1 MLIDMPEKYSQGTRT
16 GGSRV
21 SRRTFVKAAGASGAA
36 VSLAG
41 CIYGDGGSGG
51 NNAIVFGFD
60 ADAADEVGD
69 EIIQLFYDNG
79 LSEDIDIELQPGASD
94 TGERRD
100 NYETLL
106 DTGETEPDLMLM
118 DNGWV
123 NVFIQQGL
131 IANLSEQLEDDEI
144 SRVDEE
150 YFEAFTATARDPDSE
165 DLFGVPLFPDFGT
178 MQYRKDY
185 AREAGY
191 DDSDFEQ
198 WATEPMSW
206 EEWSKLTAEIVEAS
220 DAQFGLSTQFAIYE
234 GTSCCSFNEVLT
246 SWGGGYFG
254 GRENLFGP
262 VGDRPVTVNEEE
274 FINALAMMRTFV
286 DAEDENALDGYEGG
300 FTPNDIT
307 QWTEDESLPQMTNGN
322 AAMHRN
328 WPYAI
333 VAGAEEFDVDNYGV
347 MPIPYAVSEDE
358 AAQEGMGGTASA
370 LGGWHTVMNPNSER
384 QEEALEVI
392 RTTMQ
397 DDFNL
402 GLLEIWG
409 WLPPKPEL
417 FESQEAE
424 DIDPIGNYMN
434 TLRVAGENAVA
445 RPVTEVWGTQ
455 SELIAQE
462 ANSAVAGSKSPEQA
476 AQDLQS
482 GLEDTE
488 S

>member
-1 MLIDMPEKYSQGTRT
+1 MPEKYSQGTRT
-16 GGSRV
+16 DGSRV
-21 SRRTFVKAAGASGAA
+21 SRRTFVKAAGVSGAA
-36 VSLAG
+36 ASLAG
-41 CIYGDGGSGG
+41 CIYGDGGEGGG
-51 NNAIVFGFD
+51 NTISFGFD
-60 ADAADEVGD
+60 PNSADEVGD
-69 EIIQLFYDNG
+69 EIVQLLHDNG
-79 LSEDIDIELQPGASD
+79 LSEDIDVELEPGAADS
-94 TGERRD
+94 GERRD

-144 SRVDEE
+144 STIDDN
-150 YFEAFTATARDPDSE
+150 YFEAFTDTARDPDSD
-165 DLFGVPLFPDFGT
+165 DLYGVPLFPDFGT

-191 DDSDFEQ
+191 TDEDFEQ

-206 EEWSKLTAEIVEAS
+206 QEWSELTAEIVDAS
-220 DAQFGLSTQFAIYE
+220 DADFGLSTQFAIYE

-262 VGDRPVTVNEEE
+262 VGDRPVTVAEEE
-274 FINALAMMRTFV
+274 FVNAVAMMRTFV
-286 DAEDENALDGYEGG
+286 DGEDENALDEFAGG
-300 FTPNDIT
+300 IAPTDIT
-307 QWTEDESLPQMTNGN
+307 QWTENESLPQMENGS

-333 VAGAEEFDVDNYGV
+333 TNNAEEFGVDNYGV

-370 LGGWHTVMNPNSER
+370 LGGWHTVLNPNSER
-384 QEEALEVI
+384 TEDAMEVV
-392 RTTMQ
+392 RATMQ

-402 GLLEIWG
+402 GLLELWG

-424 DIDPIGNYMN
+424 ELEPIGNYMN

-462 ANSAVAGSKSPEQA
+462 VNSAVAGSKSPEQA